1 MTAIDQSPITRV
13 WGLLTTESPFVQSY
27 PRDKVKGA
35 PNVVYTRTWEL
46 PGGEVPVISGDSFR
60 GRLRRALANDLFKR
74 IGLKPHDLPVRVA
87 HLFLVGGSLNE
98 DEAALTP
105 PTLAEARSLFPSFAL
120 LGGTALGEF
129 AAGRLRA
136 GIWVAQTQVTPA
148 PALHVAEDFELPT
161 AEACFIHE
169 HFARSGTDM
178 RSIFDVIEL
187 TEAFRKPDEVPN
199 GTTKARSKAKTDEPK
214 PTEAT
219 TAPADDDSVDTKLGL
234 AMPHSYHAVAP
245 GITFAGWVALGSYLG
260 MTTEDDELQRSCLRH
275 GLDLAYPDGADITLG
290 LRASNGY
297 GLVRIDW
304 EDLDV
309 IAPSADRY
317 LAHCEANAEE
327 LREKLTGDFL
337 HPKPDMKRAAQR
349 QQNKARTAARK
360 QERDA
365 AKAAKADE
373 QAEEVEAS

>member
-1 MTAIDQSPITRV
+1 MTAINQSPITRV

-27 PRDKVKGA
+27 PREKPRGA
-35 PNVVYTRTWEL
+35 KNVVYTRTWDFA
-46 PGGEVPVISGDSFR
+46 GGVEVPVISGDSFR

-87 HLFLVGGSLNE
+87 HLMLVGGSLNE
-98 DEAALTP
+98 DEPELTP
-105 PTLAEARSLFPSFAL
+105 VTLAEARSLFPSFAL

-136 GIWVAQTQVTPA
+136 GIWVAQTQQTPK
-148 PALHVAEDFELPT
+148 PALHVGEDFDLPES
-161 AEACFIHE
+161 EACFIYE
-169 HFARSGTDM
+169 NFARSGTDM
-178 RSIFDVIEL
+178 RSIFDVVEL
-187 TEAFRKPDEVPN
+187 TEAFRKGD
-199 GTTKARSKAKTDEPK
+199 AKPESTP
-214 PTEAT
+214 EAD
-219 TAPADDDSVDTKLGL
+219 ADDTVDDKLGL
-234 AMPHSYHAVAP
+234 AMPHSYRSVAP
-245 GITFAGWVALGSYLG
+245 GVTFAGWVALGSYLG
-260 MTTEDDELQRSCLRH
+260 MTAEDDELQRSCLRH

-317 LAHCEANAEE
+317 LAHCESNAAE

-337 HPKPDMKRAAQR
+337 RPKPNAAKAKNRA
-349 QQNKARTAARK
+349 KATAAK
-360 QERDA
+360 AEKA
-365 AKAAKADE
+365 AKAAAAKAE
-373 QAEEVEAS
+373 QAAEVDEEAEAS